1 MRLRS
6 ALALLAVLILV
17 QGCSTVQAI
26 RANILDDRGNAA
38 EDRGAYEQAIEMRR
52 QALRISQDLWGEP
65 NRTVASRL
73 TSLAGTYREM
83 GDYANARPL
92 YERALAMYE
101 AAHSP
106 PSSVGVALA
115 NYGGLLLDTGNYTA
129 ARRIIEQD
137 LATIEQA
144 YGPEDPEV
152 AIKLSVLGRLL
163 HRVGDYE
170 AARSLYER
178 ALRMGERIKG
188 AEHFVSRRLRDLG
201 DLAFDTGDY
210 DVAARYYEEDLRIND
225 PERRLY
231 DDYVLRRWR
240 WAPQMPYLPINFSF
254 YEYRLGPDAAASLG
268 RVARVREA
276 KGDAAAARPLYA
288 EALRRKESFY
298 GANHPQLAYSL
309 LPLAR
314 VEARRDRT
322 VARRLYERVLQIL
335 RPASLPEQLWQ
346 AELGLGRIAEAEDRL
361 AEALDLY
368 QAAVRTLEGL
378 AGQFGEGASRSRY
391 LQASE
396 RFDAYEALAG
406 LLLKLHMRNPAQGY
420 DRQAWAVIEA
430 KKARMTA
437 EALSALRPELRDA
450 AAGEAANRVRGMF
463 DHLVGVEASLHAEQ
477 AKPTEEQRP
486 HVIEALTTR
495 LARSRAEYTEQVQ
508 LFLARYPRYKTLF
521 VDQQTVDPRLLV
533 KLASRLSPN
542 TLVLEYVST
551 ADALYIFSVAS
562 DRRFEVRTH
571 GVPQGLLYD
580 RIKRYRK
587 YLERAA
593 RQRLTWTDDGS
604 EEYRRD
610 VLPLKQLTRELA
622 TDLLQPVDDE
632 LRLYRNV
639 IIIPNDLLLYL
650 PFHALGMEAVD
661 GAWTFLA
668 DTHLVSYLTQL
679 EVLDVLRHERPA
691 SRPPLLAVG
700 DPDGSLPAAAAEVR
714 ALRNLRPAVTTLEG
728 AQATKA
734 TFLDL
739 SGDFSDFHLATHGVL
754 DPGRPDQS
762 YLVLAGA
769 DEDSQHLALREIA
782 GLNFQPNGLVVLS
795 ACDTAVGEQVPGA
808 ALMTFAAAFS
818 QAGAESIVASLWKVN
833 DLAARDFMVAFH
845 RGLETLDRASALQR
859 AQLALRRNP
868 RTAHPFYWAPFILFG
883 AR

>member
-6 ALALLAVLILV
+6 ALALLVVLILV
-17 QGCSTVQAI
+17 EGCSTVQAI
-26 RANILDDRGNAA
+26 RANVLDIRGIAA
-38 EDRGAYEQAIEMRR
+38 EDRGAYERAIEIRR
-52 QALRISQDLWGEP
+52 QALQISQDLWGEP
-65 NRTVASRL
+65 SRLVASRL
-73 TSLAGTYREM
+73 TSLANTHREM
-83 GDYANARPL
+83 GDYASARAL
-92 YERALAMYE
+92 YERSLAMHE
-101 AAHSP
+101 TAHSP
-106 PSSVGVALA
+106 PFSVGTALA
-115 NYGGLLLDTGNYTA
+115 NYGGLLLDIGDYTA

-163 HRVGDYE
+163 QRVGDYE
-170 AARSLYER
+170 AARPLYER
-178 ALRMGERIKG
+178 ALRIAERLNG
-188 AEHFVSRRLRDLG
+188 AEYFVSGRLRDLG

-210 DVAARYYEEDLRIND
+210 DVATRYYEQDLRIND

-231 DDYVLRRWR
+231 DDYVLRRWE
-240 WAPQMPYLPINFSF
+240 WAPQMPYLPFNFSF
-254 YEYRLGPDAAASLG
+254 YVYRFYLDPAVSLR

-276 KGDAAAARPLYA
+276 KGDDAAARPLYA
-288 EALRRKESFY
+288 EALRRRESFY
-298 GANHPQLAYSL
+298 GANHPQLAFSL

-314 VEARRDRT
+314 VEARHDRA
-322 VARRLYERVLQIL
+322 VARTLYERALQTL
-335 RPASLPEQLWQ
+335 RPTSLPEQLWQ

-361 AEALDLY
+361 DEALDLY

-396 RFDAYEALAG
+396 RFDAYSALAR
-406 LLLKLHMRNPAQGY
+406 LLLKLHTRNPTQGY
-420 DRQAWAVIEA
+420 DRHAWAVIEA

-437 EALSALRPELRDA
+437 EALSALRPELRDP
-450 AAGEAANRVRGMF
+450 AAGEAANRVCGML
-463 DHLVGVEASLHAEQ
+463 DQLVGVEASLHAEQ

-486 HVIEALTTR
+486 HVVEALTTR

-521 VDQQTVDPRLLV
+521 VDQQTVDPRLLA
-533 KLASRLSPN
+533 KLASRLPPN

-551 ADALYIFSVAS
+551 VDALYVFSVAS
-562 DRRFEVRTH
+562 DRRFEVRMR
-571 GVPQGLLYD
+571 GVPQALLYD
-580 RIKRYRK
+580 RIKRCRTN
-587 YLERAA
+587 LERAA

-604 EEYRRD
+604 EDYRRD
-610 VLPLKQLTRELA
+610 VVPLKQLTRELA
-622 TDLLQPVDDE
+622 TDLLQPVDDM

-639 IIIPNDLLLYL
+639 IVIPNDLLLYL
-650 PFHALGMEAVD
+650 PLHALGTEAAD

-668 DTHLVSYLTQL
+668 DTHLVSSLTQL
-679 EVLDVLRHERPA
+679 EVLDVLPHEQPA

-700 DPDGSLPAAAAEVR
+700 DPDGSLPAAAQEVR

-734 TFLDL
+734 TFLSL
-739 SGDFSDFHLATHGVL
+739 SGEFSDFHLATHGVL
-754 DPGRPDQS
+754 DPRRPDQS

-769 DEDSQHLALREIA
+769 DEDSQQLSLREIA

-833 DLAARDFMVAFH
+833 DLAARDFMVTFH
-845 RGLETLDRASALQR
+845 RGLQTVDRASALQG
-859 AQLALRRNP
+859 AQLALRQNP